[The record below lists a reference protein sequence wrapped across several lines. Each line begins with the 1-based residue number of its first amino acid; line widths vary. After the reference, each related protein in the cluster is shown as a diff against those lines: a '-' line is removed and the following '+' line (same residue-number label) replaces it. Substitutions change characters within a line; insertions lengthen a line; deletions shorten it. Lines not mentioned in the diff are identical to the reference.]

1 MSTALELVAANVG
14 ATTEEVTEVIKGM
27 IISSKN
33 QHGAGA
39 TNAEMAI
46 VASVCAKYGLNPL
59 VKECAAFVSGGK
71 LQMVV
76 MIDGFYKVVNR
87 QPDFD
92 GVTFEDHFDEK
103 GDLVSITCS
112 MHLKNRSHPVTVTEY
127 LKECKDPKSSV
138 WTKWPGRM
146 LRHKAY
152 IQCARMAFGLTEMV
166 DNDEADRIRSGELDI
181 TPPPAR
187 ATVDYQAIEAQMA
200 ACKDYDCLKS
210 ISTGIREDFEKRGIW
225 NAEKAIIIEMNSRHK
240 QRIAAMQD
248 IAEAEFEE
256 VNEDEQSAEEPAAG
270 PKEPIDGTAV
280 EFE

>member
-39 TNAEMAI
+39 TDAEMAI

-127 LKECKDPKSSV
+127 MKECKDTKSSV

-166 DNDEADRIRSGELDI
+166 DNDEADRIRSNERDV

-187 ATVDYQAIEAQMA
+187 AAVDYQAIEAQMA

-225 NAEKAIIIEMNSRHK
+225 NAERAIIIEMNGRHK
-240 QRIAAMQD
+240 QRIVAMQD

-256 VNEDEQSAEEPAAG
+256 VKEDEQSAAEPAAE

-280 EFE
+280 ELE

>member
-39 TNAEMAI
+39 TDAEMAI

-166 DNDEADRIRSGELDI
+166 DNDEADRIRSGELDV

-200 ACKDYDCLKS
+200 ACKDYECLKS

-225 NAEKAIIIEMNSRHK
+225 NAEKAIIIEMNGRHK

-256 VNEDEQSAEEPAAG
+256 VKEDEQSEAEPETE

>member
-112 MHLKNRSHPVTVTEY
+112 MHLKNRRHPVTVTEY

-166 DNDEADRIRSGELDI
+166 DNDEADRIRSNERDV

-187 ATVDYQAIEAQMA
+187 AAVDYQAIEAQMA

-225 NAEKAIIIEMNSRHK
+225 NAEKAIIIEMNGRHK

-248 IAEAEFEE
+248 IAEEEFEE
-256 VNEDEQSAEEPAAG
+256 VKEDEQSAAEPTAE

>member
-39 TNAEMAI
+39 TDAEMAI

-166 DNDEADRIRSGELDI
+166 DNDEADRIRSGERDV

-200 ACKDYDCLKS
+200 ACKDYECLKS

-225 NAEKAIIIEMNSRHK
+225 NAEKAIIIEMNGRHK

-256 VNEDEQSAEEPAAG
+256 VNEDEQSAAEPAAE

>member
-39 TNAEMAI
+39 TDAEMAI

-103 GDLVSITCS
+103 GELVSITCS

-127 LKECKDPKSSV
+127 MKECKDTKSSV
-138 WTKWPGRM
+138 WTKWPSRM

-166 DNDEADRIRSGELDI
+166 DPDEADRIRSGERDV

-200 ACKDYDCLKS
+200 ACKDAECLKS

-225 NAEKAIIIEMNSRHK
+225 NAEKAIIIEMNGRHK

-256 VNEDEQSAEEPAAG
+256 VKEDEQSAAEPAAE